1 MHVSLSVK
9 LLVTRMNLFCVI
21 YKLELFG
28 NITVSF
34 PAQPRNAPKSVQIS
48 LGVFMRHLKN
58 VYPKVHDSILK
69 DKTQM

>member
-1 MHVSLSVK
+1 MHVSLSIK
-9 LLVTRMNLFCVI
+9 LLVTRMKLFCVI

-34 PAQPRNAPKSVQIS
+34 PAQPRNAPKSVQTS
-48 LGVFMRHLKN
+48 LGVFTRYIKN